1 MATDYHHGVRVVE
14 VNDGIRPIRTI
25 ATAVIGIVCTSDDAD
40 ATYFPLN
47 TPVLVTNIMTAI
59 GKAGTDGT
67 LAKTLD
73 AIADHGAPI
82 VVVVRVA
89 EGLDEAA
96 TTTNVIGT
104 VTVGGQYTGMQA
116 LLAGGDPSRVLAA
129 AGALALLGAV
139 SLVVAR
145 LAAGRARRRDALAAF
160 APALVPAAS

>member
-25 ATAVIGIVCTSDDAD
+25 ATAVIGIVCTADDAD
-40 ATYFPLN
+40 AVAFPLN

-59 GKAGTDGT
+59 GKAGVEGT

-89 EGLDEAA
+89 EGLWYAA
-96 TTTNVIGT
+96 EH
-104 VTVGGQYTGMQA
+104 
-116 LLAGGDPSRVLAA
+116 LAA
-129 AGALALLGAV
+129 AEAAMRKWLETHDSIDVAGMREATGLSRKYLVALLEYF
-139 SLVVAR
+139 
-145 LAAGRARRRDALAAF
+145 DAQKITIRVGDKRVLRK
-160 APALVPAAS
+160 